1 MDNLIEARL
10 NKLFPWWKGYTIS
23 WDSFGDEYSI
33 SIHNYWT
40 RNISNYSC
48 NRGYEGTLQMIVR
61 DKEDS
66 NGSKDENNG
75 YSEAR

>member
-1 MDNLIEARL
+1 MDNLIESRL

-23 WDSFGDEYSI
+23 WDNFSDEYSI

-40 RNISNYSC
+40 RNISNCSC
-48 NRGYEGTLQMIVR
+48 NRGYEGTFQMIVR

-66 NGSKDENNG
+66 NG
-75 YSEAR
+75 R